1 MLGVNSM
8 YWWIVGLAVVVPV
21 FAALMKTR
29 FWLSGALLAMLYGVA
44 GLMPG
49 NPQDPYQLPAVGLAA
64 ILITAATLW
73 VAVKIVINALRR
85 EYR

>member
-1 MLGVNSM
+1 M

-64 ILITAATLW
+64 VLVITVALW
-73 VAVKIVINALRR
+73 VTAKIVISALRR